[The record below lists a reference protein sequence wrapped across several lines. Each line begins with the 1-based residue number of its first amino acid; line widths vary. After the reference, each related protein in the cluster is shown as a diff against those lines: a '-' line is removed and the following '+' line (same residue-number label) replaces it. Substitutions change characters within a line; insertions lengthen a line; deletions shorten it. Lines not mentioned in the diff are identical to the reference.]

1 MKLALLAFYG
11 GPDQIMGVASG
22 VATIV
27 GILLMLWNKILVT
40 IGKALNWINPSRR
53 KPDAVPPAGSQH
65 AD

>member
-1 MKLALLAFYG
+1 MKLALLALYG

-40 IGKALNWINPSRR
+40 IGKAVNWINPARR
-53 KPDAVPPAGSQH
+53 KPDTVPPTGSQQ

>member
-22 VATIV
+22 VATVV
-27 GILLMLWNKILVT
+27 GVVLMLWNKILVAL
-40 IGKALNWINPSRR
+40 GKAMNWINPSHR
-53 KPDAVPPAGSQH
+53 KHDPAPPANSQQ

>member
-1 MKLALLAFYG
+1 MKLALLALYG

-40 IGKALNWINPSRR
+40 IGKAVNWISPSRR
-53 KPDAVPPAGSQH
+53 KPDAVPPAGSQQ